1 MPKLQKAA
9 SNQVDDVILRYK
21 WPTSSEYCRTE
32 KSVVMFVITK
42 DYFTEI
48 ILIPL
53 LFLWEDCNC
62 EHEKMA
68 SSRIS

>member
-9 SNQVDDVILRYK
+9 SNQVDDVIFRYK
-21 WPTSSEYCRTE
+21 LPTSSEYCRTE

-48 ILIPL
+48 L
-53 LFLWEDCNC
+53 
-62 EHEKMA
+62 
-68 SSRIS
+68 